1 MQTAQ
6 LKGMIYPQWGKNQI
20 CDIGSGRDILPVL
33 CPSYEGSLKSTK
45 LLILPFRIDR
55 NVYKISCL

>member
-6 LKGMIYPQWGKNQI
+6 LKAALYPQWKKRI

-33 CPSYEGSLKSTK
+33 WPSFEGSLKSNK
-45 LLILPFRIDR
+45 LLILSFRIDR
-55 NVYKISCL
+55 NACKIFCL